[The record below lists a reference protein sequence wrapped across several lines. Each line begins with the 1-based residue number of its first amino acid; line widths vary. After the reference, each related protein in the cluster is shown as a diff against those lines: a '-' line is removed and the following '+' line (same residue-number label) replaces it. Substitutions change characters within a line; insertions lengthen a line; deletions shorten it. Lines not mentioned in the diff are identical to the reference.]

1 MTTKTLLLSLTC
13 TLALSA
19 CTQPQPLPTAK
30 LCKDAHPLIAT
41 HRLCTPGK
49 TMSQLAEDLD
59 REEVEARNRPRP
71 AYVPHG
77 KLMDYSE
84 WDKPVPSTP

>member
-1 MTTKTLLLSLTC
+1 
-13 TLALSA
+13 
-19 CTQPQPLPTAK
+19 
-30 LCKDAHPLIAT
+30 
-41 HRLCTPGK
+41 
-49 TMSQLAEDLD
+49 MSQLAEDLD